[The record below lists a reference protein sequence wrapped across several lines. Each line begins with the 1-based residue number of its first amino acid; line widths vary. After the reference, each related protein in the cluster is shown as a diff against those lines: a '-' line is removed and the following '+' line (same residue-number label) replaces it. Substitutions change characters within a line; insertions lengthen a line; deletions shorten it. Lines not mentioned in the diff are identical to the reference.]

1 MWPSPEDPLDDAG
14 LGGGITYTIAPD
26 FCTQLLGQFQED
38 DSADFSVFDFVTCA
52 DVNDAIAR
60 AMATW
65 SANHP
70 YINFYNVTDEC
81 AAEGRT
87 VTCTLAELYIGA
99 KSPDVGDE
107 EVAAFVL
114 HNPDDVRTYSTQWKT
129 GVRAPSGEVIGND
142 WQIKFATLTFHNH
155 ICWYLDNTFCAQF
168 RLLNESIDATL
179 LMQFI
184 VWGVWSVSFLTLFMR
199 VAQIFFYVFRFGY
212 KVGLRRAVQA
222 QARDMLYTYVLVF
235 FLISPPII
243 WFKIFIPCL
252 TCYDFEATAAH
263 ELGHVLGFTHTDSF
277 PENNR
282 VETERFSADVCAY
295 SQGVPDKSGSVV
307 GIDAEFAG
315 IEDSIMFH
323 LTTKKSKACLSQ
335 NDFQGLLFHY
345 PVCAA
350 DSIRE
355 SNEPLCVKS
364 QRNIGWVRFVTATV
378 PPFVIASIC
387 VFCLVHLALYYE
399 NKEQTRNRWK
409 LGGLSAVQ
417 ESRRRR
423 QTEEEDFAR
432 GIFNKSI
439 SRGLSRAGTI
449 GRRMS
454 NASSKRDE
462 ADAAAA
468 NARQK
473 GLAGNAMLSPPLA
486 EI

>member
-1 MWPSPEDPLDDAG
+1 MPPPLPP
-14 LGGGITYTIAPD
+14 YHP
-26 FCTQLLGQFQED
+26 
-38 DSADFSVFDFVTCA
+38 CA
-52 DVNDAIAR
+52 AR
-60 AMATW
+60 AA
-65 SANHP
+65 
-70 YINFYNVTDEC
+70 
-81 AAEGRT
+81 
-87 VTCTLAELYIGA
+87 
-99 KSPDVGDE
+99 
-107 EVAAFVL
+107 
-114 HNPDDVRTYSTQWKT
+114 
-129 GVRAPSGEVIGND
+129 
-142 WQIKFATLTFHNH
+142 
-155 ICWYLDNTFCAQF
+155 
-168 RLLNESIDATL
+168 
-179 LMQFI
+179 
-184 VWGVWSVSFLTLFMR
+184 
-199 VAQIFFYVFRFGY
+199 
-212 KVGLRRAVQA
+212 RR
-222 QARDMLYTYVLVF
+222 
-235 FLISPPII
+235 
-243 WFKIFIPCL
+243 
-252 TCYDFEATAAH
+252 
-263 ELGHVLGFTHTDSF
+263 
-277 PENNR
+277 
-282 VETERFSADVCAY
+282 
-295 SQGVPDKSGSVV
+295 
-307 GIDAEFAG
+307 
-315 IEDSIMFH
+315 
-323 LTTKKSKACLSQ
+323 ACLSQ